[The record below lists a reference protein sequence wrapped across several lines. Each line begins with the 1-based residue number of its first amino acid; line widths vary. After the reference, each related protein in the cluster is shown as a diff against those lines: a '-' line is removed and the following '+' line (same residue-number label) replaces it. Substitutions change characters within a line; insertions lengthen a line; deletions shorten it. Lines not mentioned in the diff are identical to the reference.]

1 MKTLEA
7 LGIAARN
14 ATFSL
19 NQVDAQGKNQI
30 LAAMADALMA
40 EQTSILEANAEDMMR
55 AREKNTSEA
64 MLDRLLLTKERIQNM
79 AEGLRQLIEL
89 KDPIGEMDEMWKNKD
104 NLMIG
109 RMRVPLGVILM
120 IYEARPNV
128 TVDAA
133 GLCLKSGNVALLR
146 GSGSALTSNQR
157 IVTVLR
163 EAIAQTGNDPDCIQL
178 VEDVR
183 HESVNELLKMNDHI
197 DLVIPRGG
205 ESLIKNV
212 IQNATIPV
220 IETGLGN
227 CHLYIDAPANIDQG
241 IDILVNG
248 KVQRPGV
255 CNALETLLVHEAIA
269 DDFLPRALKTLMEHD
284 VTIRGCEK
292 TAKYHDAVQA
302 VTDEDYGTEFKDLIL
317 AVRVVPTYEDAL
329 DHIRTYSSKHTEVIV
344 SENYERCMHFLKNV
358 DAACVNANASSRFS
372 DGFQYG
378 FGAEIGISTQKM
390 HARGPMGLNA
400 LTSYKYV
407 VLGNGQIRS

>member
-1 MKTLEA
+1 MKTLEE

-14 ATFSL
+14 ATQAL
-19 NQVDAQGKNQI
+19 NKVDAIGKNRM
-30 LAAMADALMA
+30 LSAMAKALEA
-40 EQTSILEANAEDMMR
+40 ESVSILKANEEDMQR
-55 AREKNTSEA
+55 AKDNNTSEA
-64 MLDRLLLTKERIQNM
+64 LLDRLLLTETRIHDM
-79 AEGLRQLIEL
+79 ADGLRQLTEL

-146 GSGSALTSNQR
+146 GSGSALSSNTR
-157 IVTVLR
+157 IVQVLR
-163 EAIAQTGNDPDCIQL
+163 EAIERTGNNPDVVQL

-183 HESVNELLKMNDHI
+183 HESVNKLLKMNDYI
-197 DLVIPRGG
+197 DLAIPRGG

-212 IQNATIPV
+212 IENATIPV
-220 IETGLGN
+220 IETGVGN
-227 CHLYIDAPANIDQG
+227 CHLYVDAPADVEKAIA
-241 IDILVNG
+241 ILMNG

-255 CNALETLLVHEAIA
+255 CNALETLLVHTDIA
-269 DDFLPRALKTLMEHD
+269 DAFLPKALEALFDKGVE
-284 VTIRGCEK
+284 VRGCEK
-292 TAKYHDAVQA
+292 TAAYSKKVKP
-302 VTDEDYGTEFKDLIL
+302 VSDEDYLTEFKDLII
-317 AVRVVPTYEDAL
+317 AVRVVPSYEDAL
-329 DHIRTYSSKHTEVIV
+329 EHIQTYSSQHTEVIV
-344 SENYERCMHFLKNV
+344 GENYERCMYFLKHV
-358 DAACVNANASSRFS
+358 DAACVNVNASSRFS

-407 VLGNGQIRS
+407 VLGNGQTRA